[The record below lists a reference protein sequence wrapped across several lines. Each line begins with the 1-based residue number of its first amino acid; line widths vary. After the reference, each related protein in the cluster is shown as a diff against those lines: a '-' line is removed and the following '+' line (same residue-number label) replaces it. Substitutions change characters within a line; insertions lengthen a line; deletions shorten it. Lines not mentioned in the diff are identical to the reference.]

1 MCDPELVLC
10 GPVEMA
16 PLRPWL
22 HAPDGAMPRGLGGT
36 PVVDLAR
43 AALEAGRQVRIFT
56 LDPTVTTE
64 MVLEGPRLQIFVG
77 PFRERH
83 RARDLFRS
91 ERAYLRSAIGRER
104 PSVVHAHWTY
114 EFALGAMESGVPTV
128 VTAHDAPLRV
138 LRLLPTPYRL
148 MRTVMAF
155 ETARQAR
162 FLTAVSHSVAEHFR
176 RYFRYSGAIR
186 VIPNGLLEEW
196 FPGRRGEGR
205 TGGSVFASV
214 LNGWGELKN
223 GAAVLTAF
231 AMVRKVLPGSE
242 LLLFGVGHGEGE
254 EAQEWA
260 RPRGMDAGVR
270 FLGAVDRA
278 TLRRELG
285 GRADV
290 LVHPSR
296 EESFGMT
303 IAEAMALGLPVIAG
317 RQGGAV
323 AEILED
329 GACGVLTD
337 VQSPAAL
344 AEEMLRL
351 AGDAELQARV
361 ARAGVASARRRFWM
375 GDVLAAYTDVCRE
388 ASET

>member
-1 MCDPELVLC
+1 MCDRELVLC
-10 GPVEMA
+10 GPIEMA
-16 PLRPWL
+16 PLRQWL
-22 HAPDGAMPRGLGGT
+22 HAPAGEIPRGLGGT

-43 AALEAGRQVRIFT
+43 AALESGRQVRIFT
-56 LDPTVTTE
+56 LDPTVATQV
-64 MVLEGPRLQIFVG
+64 VLEGPRLQIFVG

-83 RARDLFRS
+83 RARDLFRA

-104 PSVVHAHWTY
+104 PAVVHAHWTY

-155 ETARQAR
+155 EVARQAR
-162 FLTAVSHSVAEHFR
+162 FLTAVSLSVAAHFR
-176 RYFRYSGAIR
+176 RYFRYSAAIR
-186 VIPNGLLEEW
+186 VIPNGLLDEW
-196 FPGRRGEGR
+196 FPGRRDTVR
-205 TGGSVFASV
+205 TGGCVFASA

-231 AMVRKVLPGSE
+231 AMVLRALPGSE

-254 EAQEWA
+254 AAQAWA
-260 RPRGMDAGVR
+260 RPMGLDVGVR
-270 FLGAVDRA
+270 FLGAVDRT
-278 TLRRELG
+278 TLRRELA

-290 LVHPSR
+290 FVHPSR

-317 RQGGAV
+317 RHGGAV
-323 AEILED
+323 AEMLED
-329 GACGVLTD
+329 GACGVLAD

-351 AGDAELQARV
+351 AGDADLRARL
-361 ARAGVASARRRFWM
+361 ARAGVTSARRRFGM
-375 GDVLAAYTDVCRE
+375 QDVLAAYTDAYRE
-388 ASET
+388 ATET